1 MNATRIATVAATV
14 LLTVTL
20 AGCGQKVD
28 GNALPAPEDEP
39 GSGETVNTDFDKLMR
54 ECEVVAIEKIGEIV
68 GNAMLVEPS
77 FSGAVCM
84 WDIEDA
90 PGGSAM
96 ATLNWYEMGTLNNE
110 KTTNEKLG
118 YLTGD
123 ITVQGR
129 RALQVRRPGDNDS
142 CGVTAPAADVGVIG
156 WWINYQPGSAHP
168 DPCAG
173 AQKLVELTLDLAR

>member
-1 MNATRIATVAATV
+1 MRARALAAAA
-14 LLTVTL
+14 LLLCLAL
-20 AGCGQKVD
+20 AGCGDTVEGTAQ
-28 GNALPAPEDEP
+28 PRPEEKD
-39 GSGETVNTDFDKLMR
+39 SGEQVNTDFDKLMR
-54 ECEVVAIEKIGEIV
+54 ECEVVAVDKIGEIV
-68 GNAMLVEPS
+68 GDAVLVVPS

-84 WDIEDA
+84 WSIGDA
-90 PGGSAM
+90 PGGEAM

-110 KTTNEKLG
+110 KTTNDKLG

-129 RALQVRRPGDNDS
+129 RALQVRRPNDNDS

-156 WWINYQPGSAHP
+156 WWINYRPGSAHP